1 MGSLRLWSDEVE
13 AMRAE
18 ARRTVDAGSPLLQ
31 YIGGERQTEGLSRDE
46 RIRRQR
52 ESMNY
57 GDVTVPEAVERE
69 IAGVRCRVIRPE
81 DTPRAVYL
89 HFHGGGMVAGSPDT
103 MDIPNLQTARQHN
116 VAVVSADYR
125 KAPEHPWPAGP
136 DDGVAVA
143 AWLLE
148 HGEAEFGTP
157 RMLIGGESAGGYMTA
172 IVALRVRDELG
183 AIDRIG
189 GCNLVFPIV
198 DWGGTP
204 SQRGA
209 RPHGGF
215 DILDPEGISFVTECF
230 VPDRSVTERRA
241 AEISPLYADLAGLPP
256 CMVSV
261 GTCDHLLDD
270 SLFFATRASAAGVN
284 VELFV
289 APELPHAFMLFDC
302 GITKL
307 WIDRVSAWFEARLA
321 E

>member
-1 MGSLRLWSDEVE
+1 RQQEGRNLGGEQTTQLATPPSSRPRRPSRRLDGRHETQTVAGSGCRAIAPRGGTCASTPRLASRYARPSRGDDMGSLRLWSAEGE

-18 ARRTVDAGSPLLQ
+18 DRRTGEAGSPLLQ
-31 YIGGERQTEGLSRDE
+31 YVGGDRKTEGLSRDE
-46 RIRRQR
+46 RVRQQR

-81 DTPRAVYL
+81 GTPRAVYL

-103 MDIPNLQTARQHN
+103 MDIPNLQTARHHT

-157 RMLIGGESAGGYMTA
+157 RLLIGGESAGGYMTA

-183 AIDRIG
+183 SIDRIG
-189 GCNLVFPIV
+189 GCNLGVPIPN
-198 DWGGTP
+198 WGGRP
-204 SQRGA
+204 SQRG
-209 RPHGGF
+209 
-215 DILDPEGISFVTECF
+215 
-230 VPDRSVTERRA
+230 
-241 AEISPLYADLAGLPP
+241 PP
-256 CMVSV
+256 PPGAL
-261 GTCDHLLDD
+261 GTP
-270 SLFFATRASAAGVN
+270 A
-284 VELFV
+284 
-289 APELPHAFMLFDC
+289 
-302 GITKL
+302 
-307 WIDRVSAWFEARLA
+307 
-321 E
+321 